1 MQDLGAENS
10 GRANSE
16 RRAPRQERAWHKQ
29 GTVARKRR
37 SRGRREEERRPRG
50 NGPQSTEPEGP

>member
-10 GRANSE
+10 GRGNSE

-29 GTVARKRR
+29 GTVARKRQ
-37 SRGRREEERRPRG
+37 SRGRWGGEEAQR
-50 NGPQSTEPEGP
+50 